1 MSADSDSSS
10 KGSPKIEF
18 PCLYPIKIIGY
29 AIENFEE
36 TVIALIERYT
46 GPITRDLVKV
56 KPSRESNYLSVTVT
70 IAATGE
76 DQLHN
81 IFQDLKKLK
90 SVKMVL

>member
-1 MSADSDSSS
+1 MRNSDSNRAPVDSV
-10 KGSPKIEF
+10 
-18 PCLYPIKIIGY
+18 LGY

>member
-1 MSADSDSSS
+1 MSADSEST
-10 KGSPKIEF
+10 GGEPPKIEF

-36 TVIALIERYT
+36 TVIALIERHT
-46 GPITRDLVKV
+46 DPITSDLVKV
-56 KPSRESNYLSVTVT
+56 KPSRKSNYLSVTVT
-70 IAATGE
+70 IVATGE

>member
-1 MSADSDSSS
+1 MSADSEST
-10 KGSPKIEF
+10 GGESPKIEF

-46 GPITRDLVKV
+46 DPINSDLIKV
-56 KPSRESNYLSVTVT
+56 KPSRKSNYLSVTVT

-81 IFQDLKKLK
+81 IFQELKKLK